1 MFFQSCCCICLC
13 WIHMQKF
20 IWRNEFLKFLMNSVI
35 REAFLIKKIYVSRAG
50 RIFTGAIFHR
60 VHSRCSL
67 INLVSAVTLSLN
79 CTNGHSAFK
88 IAELFRVSWLLAS
101 CSSVLQPIL
110 SFANLSMTNLLIFC
124 NAREVSTTLLWTFDA
139 QTLEM
144 DAACCHCRMW
154 SLLLFTWL
162 HYQRSIDGD
171 NALFLEHLY
180 VVCQGL
186 LFFNIQL

>member
-1 MFFQSCCCICLC
+1 MMMFFQSSCCICLC

-50 RIFTGAIFHR
+50 RIFTEAIFHW

-88 IAELFRVSWLLAS
+88 IAELFRVSWVLAS

-110 SFANLSMTNLLIFC
+110 SFANLSMTNLLVFFIMQERFPQHFSEPLML
-124 NAREVSTTLLWTFDA
+124 RLLRWMLPVVTAGCDH
-139 QTLEM
+139 
-144 DAACCHCRMW
+144 CCRLPGCTIR
-154 SLLLFTWL
+154 
-162 HYQRSIDGD
+162 G
-171 NALFLEHLY
+171 
-180 VVCQGL
+180 V
-186 LFFNIQL
+186 